1 VVTTGE
7 YFVTKL
13 LISGKSTSDKTD
25 ELFSTF
31 DLILR
36 DAKLDSQA
44 KIIEMLR
51 EAKSDKESAVQ
62 GSGHAIANARIRSRY
77 SVIGYIN
84 EKMSVRNNVILSE
97 IFSNNV
103 KRIRKYDIDNLY
115 GMEPLMCFFYYI
127 THLLYIKL
135 LPGSYVKDL
144 YKLSNAE
151 MTQLEGFDSMYSEEI
166 VKRYIYKKY
175 GQEKIDKKREMM
187 DKKSENMKKLRK
199 DESERKERLIQER
212 KAIIYDILARH
223 GLHYMWSMT
232 EAERFIS
239 EGSILNEEEL
249 LKESKK
255 IIDKTRE
262 EQKRKE
268 NLKENLMKYNCMDK
282 KTHYLCKDYIKNG
295 ASNHS
300 LEYVVDYIRD
310 LMWLE
315 RYTNYYI
322 IIHNRNQ
329 IYIWDEVLG
338 RYIYLR
344 EYNKI
349 FNDYNDLTKTY
360 AVELWMEKK
369 NIRMDEN
376 WKLDLDESNIPPPMI
391 LKRMEEVVDKIG
403 VNKEKERAMQEERK
417 LKIEANKAKKKIK
430 YT

>member
-1 VVTTGE
+1 M
-7 YFVTKL
+7 F
-13 LISGKSTSDKTD
+13 
-25 ELFSTF
+25 LFS
-31 DLILR
+31 
-36 DAKLDSQA
+36 KLDDSA
-44 KIIEMLR
+44 IERIIYHMLEKTCEIDAMSFR
-51 EAKSDKESAVQ
+51 YDAIINLLKSLKEEGDEDVVRRVES
-62 GSGHAIANARIRSRY
+62 IIKR
-77 SVIGYIN
+77 YIN
-84 EKMSVRNNVILSE
+84 DRMSVRNNVILSE
-97 IFSNNV
+97 IFSNNI
-103 KRIRKYDIDNLY
+103 KKIRKYDIDNLY
-115 GMEPLMCFFYYI
+115 GMEPLLCFFHYI
-127 THLLYIKL
+127 MHLLYVKL
-135 LPGSYVKDL
+135 IPGSYAKDL
-144 YKLSNAE
+144 YKISNTE
-151 MTQLEGFDSMYSEEI
+151 LLQLEGFDSMYSEEI

-212 KAIIYDILARH
+212 KAIIYDILAQH
-223 GLHYMWSMT
+223 GLHYMWAMT

-295 ASNHS
+295 SSNHS

-322 IIHNRNQ
+322 IIHNRNH

-344 EYNKI
+344 EYDKI

-376 WKLDLDESNIPPPMI
+376 WKLDLDESNMPPPMI
-391 LKRMEEVVDKIG
+391 LKRMEEVVNKIG

-417 LKIEANKAKKKIK
+417 LKIEANKSKKKIK